1 MTLLMQAPP
10 RPSLRG
16 GAEGLRLLR
25 GGRRSDAVL
34 DELANQA
41 REIEGVDCSLVFVR
55 DPKLPDSG
63 IAAAGYGIPP
73 GTLGTRFCM
82 SDGAVGAALDNG
94 GPVVVTDYSEI
105 ERPLRHPAKQPLRL
119 YATASAPIAWHG
131 AVKAAL
137 SVGCTDP
144 ATELGTRQLDALG
157 QLVELAGGALE
168 QAEMRDDLEVMVRS
182 SVELLAGAVDARDRQ
197 TGEHSDA
204 VVELATNTGRRMG
217 LPVGALV
224 EIEFAARLHDVGKIA
239 VPDSILHKPGPL
251 TPNDWEIMRT
261 HPAAGARMLRSVPEL
276 VIVAEIVRSAHERW
290 DGAGYPNGLAGES
303 IPLASR
309 IIFACDAY
317 DAMMSDR
324 PYRAALGH
332 AAAVRELRAGAGRQF
347 DPRVVEALL
356 AEVAAHAPTPERR
369 VKQTA

>member
-1 MTLLMQAPP
+1 MAELMHGSP
-10 RPSLRG
+10 RQSLAG
-16 GAEGLRLLR
+16 GADGLRLLR

-34 DELANQA
+34 NELAGQA

-55 DPKLPDSG
+55 DQMVPDRG
-63 IAAAGYGIPP
+63 VVAAGNGVPP
-73 GTLGTRFCM
+73 GTVGSRYSLN
-82 SDGAVGAALDNG
+82 DDAVGAALHSGRAVLVSDDG
-94 GPVVVTDYSEI
+94 G
-105 ERPLRHPAKQPLRL
+105 QPLHYPGSL
-119 YATASAPIAWHG
+119 QVHACASAPISWHG

-144 ATELGTRQLDALG
+144 ATSLGERQLEALG
-157 QLVELAGGALE
+157 QLVDLAGGALE
-168 QAEMRDDLEVMVRS
+168 QAELRDDLEVMVRS
-182 SVELLAGAVDARDRQ
+182 SVELLAGAVDARDRH

-204 VVELATNTGRRMG
+204 VVELATATGRRMG
-217 LPVGALV
+217 VGLGGIV
-224 EIEFAARLHDVGKIA
+224 ELEFAARLHDMGKIA

-251 TPNDWEIMRT
+251 TATDWELMRT
-261 HPAAGARMLRSVPEL
+261 HPEAGASMLRSVPEL
-276 VIVAEIVRSAHERW
+276 VVVAEIVRSAHERW
-290 DGAGYPNGLAGES
+290 DGAGYPDGLAGES

-332 AAAVRELRAGAGRQF
+332 AAAVTELRAGAGSQF

-356 AEVAAHAPTPERR
+356 AEVGTRLPALEQR
-369 VKQTA
+369 VKLTA